1 MCRRLSLVI
10 CCRQDAPVWNA
21 LPQASHQCGSK
32 RVSHSSKHHSLMKH
46 YKHCKLLPK
55 LQFPLVIYY
64 QRNPTL
70 IIWLCS
76 RSLLSEHFMQ
86 CLKSKKMALSLVGKA
101 RHLVDTGTQCTYN
114 YFTHGVVQDS
124 KAIGR
129 YTLICYTFRITHTFK
144 YQVVHTHVSFKRIF
158 KKKKN

>member
-1 MCRRLSLVI
+1 
-10 CCRQDAPVWNA
+10 
-21 LPQASHQCGSK
+21 
-32 RVSHSSKHHSLMKH
+32 MKH

-76 RSLLSEHFMQ
+76 RSLVSEHFMQ

-101 RHLVDTGTQCTYN
+101 RHLVGTGTQCTYN

-158 KKKKN
+158 KKKKKLDVWISSNLMSRVVQYHTGLTLVEQYTNLGLQH